1 MSEPTPMIDVRR
13 NSPTPARCWA
23 VSAVLALGLPAAIW
37 IVSKLLSLCLPGM
50 AHGSAE
56 QRFLLWISGP
66 ALVEWLFVLLVWLLL
81 RARESS
87 FAAIGVWRFGTWPGW
102 LMALLF
108 GALSIA
114 SNLRFLPMLHIPIS
128 QAFWPHSTFHL
139 LTALLVGI
147 TAGFCEEVLFRAFLM
162 TEFAEVG
169 YGKLMQVIAPGIA
182 FGLSHAGYLN
192 QGLLPWLGIMLPTA
206 FLGMI
211 WGVAY
216 LLGRRALVPAMVT
229 HFLNDATALHW
240 IAFYMMLPR

>member
-37 IVSKLLSLCLPGM
+37 IVSKLLSWCLPGM

-139 LTALLVGI
+139 LTASLVSSSFAWPLTHSQLTLCI
-147 TAGFCEEVLFRAFLM
+147 RCNLSVSCHNSRFLTRVQSLGFQL
-162 TEFAEVG
+162 
-169 YGKLMQVIAPGIA
+169 
-182 FGLSHAGYLN
+182 
-192 QGLLPWLGIMLPTA
+192 
-206 FLGMI
+206 
-211 WGVAY
+211 
-216 LLGRRALVPAMVT
+216 
-229 HFLNDATALHW
+229 
-240 IAFYMMLPR
+240 